1 MTQTGTRM
9 REDIELLIDRI
20 YLRGNWLHTD
30 TAHFKRS
37 AVVAAVSAAEKIPAA
52 RRLLQG
58 AYLSSY
64 MGTLLTRPL
73 NSSGKAHTPRRNARR

>member
-30 TAHFKRS
+30 TAHFKAFSCSSRRVGGREDTGGTPVTTGRLALPS

-58 AYLSSY
+58 A
-64 MGTLLTRPL
+64 
-73 NSSGKAHTPRRNARR
+73 

>member
-1 MTQTGTRM
+1 M

-37 AVVAAVSAAEKIPAA
+37 AVVAAVSAAEKIPPSAVKTVGEAA
-52 RRLLQG
+52 DPPEIQTNTAISNWEGRR
-58 AYLSSY
+58 
-64 MGTLLTRPL
+64 P
-73 NSSGKAHTPRRNARR
+73 